1 MIGTAVAAFLGTIA
15 FSVLFGVPRKYYV
28 YCGIIGAAGW
38 LVYSLLMAWAAVTSP
53 VATFFAT
60 VVVILLSRY
69 AAVWES
75 CPSTVFIIT
84 GIFPLVPGGGIYW
97 TSYYLVTNQ
106 LREAMSSGFTAVKV
120 AVAIV
125 LGIVFVFELP
135 YSFFRVRKSRPQ

>member
-1 MIGTAVAAFLGTIA
+1 MIGTVIAAFLGTIA
-15 FSVLFGVPRKYYV
+15 FSVLFGAPKKYYV
-28 YCGIIGAAGW
+28 YCGVIAAAGW
-38 LVYSLLMAWAAVTSP
+38 LVYSLLVQLAEVTTP

-60 VVVILLSRY
+60 VVVILLSRF

-106 LREAMSSGFTAVKV
+106 LREALNSGFVAVKV

-135 YSFFRVRKSRPQ
+135 YSFFRVKRRKPQ

>member
-1 MIGTAVAAFLGTIA
+1 MIGTMIAAFLGTIA
-15 FSVLFGVPRKYYV
+15 FALLFGVPRQYYV
-28 YCGIIGAAGW
+28 YCGGIGAAGW
-38 LVYSLLMAWAAVTSP
+38 LVYSLLMEYVGATAP
-53 VATFFAT
+53 VATFVAT

-75 CPSTVFIIT
+75 CPSTVFLVT

-106 LREAMSSGFTAVKV
+106 LRLALQSGFAAVKV
-120 AVAIV
+120 AIAIV

-135 YSFFRVRKSRPQ
+135 YSFFRVKKRKEP

>member
-1 MIGTAVAAFLGTIA
+1 MIGTVIAAFLGTLA
-15 FSVLFGVPRKYYV
+15 FSVLFGVPRKYCI
-28 YCGIIGAAGW
+28 YCGIIAAAGW
-38 LVYSLLMAWAAVTSP
+38 LVYSVLTKLAGATPP
-53 VATFFAT
+53 VATFLAT
-60 VVVILLSRY
+60 MIVILLSRF

-75 CPSTVFIIT
+75 CPSTVFVIT

-106 LREAMSSGFTAVKV
+106 LREALDSGFMAVKV

-135 YSFFRVRKSRPQ
+135 YSFFRVKKRRQQ

>member
-1 MIGTAVAAFLGTIA
+1 
-15 FSVLFGVPRKYYV
+15 V
-28 YCGIIGAAGW
+28 YCGVIGAAGW
-38 LVYSLLMAWAAVTSP
+38 LVYSLLMEYVGATAP
-53 VATFFAT
+53 VATFVAT

-75 CPSTVFIIT
+75 CPSTVFLVT

-106 LREAMSSGFTAVKV
+106 LRLALQSGFAAVKV
-120 AVAIV
+120 AIAIV

-135 YSFFRVRKSRPQ
+135 YSFFRVKKRKEP

>member
-1 MIGTAVAAFLGTIA
+1 MIGTVAAAFLGTIA

-28 YCGIIGAAGW
+28 YCGVIGAAGW
-38 LVYSLLMAWAAVTSP
+38 LMYSLLMTLAEATSP

-60 VVVILLSRY
+60 VVVILLSRF

-106 LREAMSSGFTAVKV
+106 LREALHSGFAAVKV

-135 YSFFRVRKSRPQ
+135 YSFFRVKKRKTQ